1 MDTLTLKVPEIIK
14 EKLNSF
20 AKKKGLS
27 RSEIIRNALLE
38 YFSRDELD
46 KEGTFVEFS
55 KDLAGSIDGPSDLS
69 VNKNYIDGY
78 GKWLRK

>member
-14 EKLNSF
+14 KKLNSF

-27 RSEIIRNALLE
+27 RSEIIRSALLE

-46 KEGTFVEFS
+46 KKGTFLELS
-55 KDLAGSIDGPSDLS
+55 KDLAGSVDGPPDLS
-69 VNKNYIDGY
+69 VNKNYLDGY
-78 GKWLRK
+78 GK